1 MESGGLPL
9 VSTTLVGKKLAEK
22 GYAVFISSCGLK
34 YVGNRIRKREIV

>member
-22 GYAVFISSCGLK
+22 GYAVFILSCGLK